1 MSGHRLPSLG
11 GLRAFE
17 SAARLGR
24 MSLAAR
30 ELCVTP
36 GAVSRSIRHL
46 EQELGVTLFCGPKRA
61 LCLTDRGRELA
72 TVLTD
77 AFGRVESTISPYFH
91 EVAGALQ
98 LSCPGT
104 LAAHWL
110 IPRLPRFQRH
120 APDIPVQLTT
130 SNRPVDFQREPYD
143 VAIRLAEH
151 PLPDTTRIS
160 QLFPEFVGLV
170 VSPNL
175 FKQDAEPS
183 LSALSQLPVLCSRTR
198 PQLWALWAKQQG
210 MAEDRTLSELDHFYY
225 VIKAVKAGLGIGV
238 VPWQL
243 VMEDLEQGELLAPF
257 GFIRS
262 GHAYVVARRQIRSAR
277 VERLCAWLVNEA
289 KATPLPEEPCLPVHS
304 GQHQ

>member
-46 EQELGVTLFCGPKRA
+46 EQELRVTLFSGPKSA

-72 TVLTD
+72 AVLTD
-77 AFGRVESTISPYFH
+77 AFGRTESTIGPYFH

-143 VAIRLAEH
+143 VAIRLPEH
-151 PLPDTTRIS
+151 ALSQTTRSS
-160 QLFPEFVGLV
+160 QLFPKSDLQCILKGFAKRMWQRMRALPHRWLIPALAMMIGENAYRTSGLPITV
-170 VSPNL
+170 ATGL
-175 FKQDAEPS
+175 FSS
-183 LSALSQLPVLCSRTR
+183 LMKTHSSLIALSPSTL
-198 PQLWALWAKQQG
+198 AKC
-210 MAEDRTLSELDHFYY
+210 TSPS
-225 VIKAVKAGLGIGV
+225 VI
-238 VPWQL
+238 
-243 VMEDLEQGELLAPF
+243 M
-257 GFIRS
+257 
-262 GHAYVVARRQIRSAR
+262 
-277 VERLCAWLVNEA
+277 
-289 KATPLPEEPCLPVHS
+289 
-304 GQHQ
+304 